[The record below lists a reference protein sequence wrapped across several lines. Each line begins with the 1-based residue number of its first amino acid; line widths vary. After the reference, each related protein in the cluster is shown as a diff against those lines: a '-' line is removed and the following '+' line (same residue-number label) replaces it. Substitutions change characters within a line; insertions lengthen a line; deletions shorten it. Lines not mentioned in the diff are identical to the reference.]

1 MSVLDRA
8 ITTDRPLQ
16 RRRRL
21 ADWLYWALAAG
32 AFGLLA
38 FVLLHILGYVFVRG
52 VESLHLKTFVED
64 TQGIAGG
71 LRNAIV
77 GSLLLSG
84 LALAIAAPIG
94 VSAGVYLSEYGAGW
108 GGRISRF
115 LSDVLVG
122 VPSIVLGYFGYI
134 TLVIDLGWKFSLLAG
149 AITLA
154 IMMLPYIARTSEM
167 ALRAVPH
174 SMREAAFGLGTPE
187 GRVVLQ
193 ILLPA
198 ARVQI
203 LNGILLA
210 LAIALG
216 ETAPLLYTAGWSNYL
231 WTGHFTH
238 EGVGYLTYVIWSFI
252 GEPYPSAHGLAYAAA
267 LLITLMVLLTN
278 LAARALLWRRR
289 QR

>member
-1 MSVLDRA
+1 MSSASRPVGHSAGYLKRRITDLTIWGGA
-8 ITTDRPLQ
+8 ILS
-16 RRRRL
+16 
-21 ADWLYWALAAG
+21 
-32 AFGLLA
+32 FSLLA
-38 FVLLHILGYVFVRG
+38 FVLLHILGYVFVHG
-52 VESLHLKTFVED
+52 FPALHPDILTTD

-71 LRNAIV
+71 LRNAIT

-84 LALAIAAPIG
+84 SALILAVPIG
-94 VSAGVYLSEYGAGW
+94 ISAGIYLAEYGEGLPA
-108 GGRISRF
+108 RVTRF

-134 TLVIDLGWKFSLLAG
+134 TMVIGLGWRFSLLAG

-167 ALRAVPH
+167 AFRAVPITL
-174 SMREAAFGLGTPE
+174 RESAYALGCPE
-187 GRVVLQ
+187 WGVVWR

-198 ARVQI
+198 ARIPI
-203 LNGILLA
+203 LTGVLMA

-231 WTGHFTH
+231 WNGHFTH

-252 GEPYPSAHGLAYAAA
+252 GEPYDSAHQLAYAAA
-267 LLITLMVLLTN
+267 LLITLMVLAIN
-278 LAARALLWRRR
+278 VAARMLLLRRR
-289 QR
+289 